1 MSVDF
6 SKFNATTHSDNTQ
19 EQQWSDR
26 PNRCHSIIKLLK
38 TSPMKRFFYTLF
50 FCGFSLFLAGQQF
63 ITPGENYY
71 DDNKGIVYNK
81 EFSVFAKFHTHG
93 FAMGVNVGTLKTY
106 YLTRFLNFEI
116 GELKHIKE
124 FKQSRDLQP
133 VSNRVSRAYIFG
145 KQNNLYV
152 LRAGFGEKRY
162 LSEKAKRKGLA
173 VGVSYEVGPSLGL
186 LKPYYLEL
194 VRNQENGNPPTVE
207 SEKYSPENENL
218 FLDFTRI
225 YGSSGFSKGI
235 GELGL
240 IPGAQAKLAL
250 HFDWGAFDEFVKAVE
265 AGVMVDFFLQEPAL
279 MIETPGSDIQNTPL
293 FINLY
298 INLQFGKRW

>member
-1 MSVDF
+1 
-6 SKFNATTHSDNTQ
+6 
-19 EQQWSDR
+19 
-26 PNRCHSIIKLLK
+26 
-38 TSPMKRFFYTLF
+38 MKQ
-50 FCGFSLFLAGQQF
+50 FLGTILICSFALVLSGQQL

-81 EFSVFAKFHTHG
+81 EFSVLARFHTHG
-93 FAMGVNVGTLKTY
+93 FSMGVNMGTLKTY

-116 GELKHIKE
+116 GELKHGKE

-133 VSNRVSRAYIFG
+133 ISNQVSRAYIFG
-145 KQNNLYV
+145 KQNNLYA

-162 LSEKAKRKGLA
+162 LSEKAKRRGLA
-173 VGVSYEVGPSLGL
+173 VGISYEVGPVLGL

-194 VRNQENGNPPTVE
+194 VRNQENGDPVFIIQ
-207 SEKYSPENENL
+207 SEKYGPENEDL

-225 YGSSGFSKGI
+225 YGSSGFSKGL
-235 GELGL
+235 GELSVV
-240 IPGAQAKLAL
+240 PGAQAKFAM

-265 AGVMVDFFLQEPAL
+265 AGVMMDFFFQEPQV
-279 MIETPGSDIQNTPL
+279 MIETEGSGVNNSPL
-293 FINLY
+293 FLNLY

>member
-1 MSVDF
+1 
-6 SKFNATTHSDNTQ
+6 
-19 EQQWSDR
+19 
-26 PNRCHSIIKLLK
+26 
-38 TSPMKRFFYTLF
+38 MKSFFYTIF
-50 FCGFSLFLAGQQF
+50 FCCFATVMIGQQF

-81 EFSVFAKFHTHG
+81 EFSVFGKFHTHG
-93 FAMGVNVGTLKTY
+93 FAMGVNIGTLKTY
-106 YLTRFLNFEI
+106 YLTRFLNFEL

-133 VSNRVSRAYIFG
+133 IANNVSRAYIFG

-152 LRAGFGEKRY
+152 IRAGFGEKRY

-173 VGVSYEVGPSLGL
+173 VGITYEVGPVLGL

-194 VRNQENGNPPTVE
+194 VRNFENGDPVAPFIQ
-207 SEKYSPENENL
+207 SEKYAPENETL

-225 YGSSGFSKGI
+225 YGSSGFSKGL
-235 GELGL
+235 GELSIL
-240 IPGAQAKLAL
+240 PGAQAKFAM
-250 HFDWGAFDEFVKAVE
+250 HFDWGAFDEFVKALE
-265 AGVMVDFFLQEPAL
+265 AGVMIDFFVKEPAI
-279 MIETPGSDIQNTPL
+279 MIETAPSGAQNSPL
-293 FINLY
+293 FLNLY